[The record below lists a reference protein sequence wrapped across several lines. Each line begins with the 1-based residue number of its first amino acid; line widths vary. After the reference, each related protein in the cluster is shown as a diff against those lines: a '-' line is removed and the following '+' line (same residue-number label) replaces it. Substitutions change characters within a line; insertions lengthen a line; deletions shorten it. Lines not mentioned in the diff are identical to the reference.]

1 MAKTMLAAVK
11 PEPAPGA
18 DIRDVTIP
26 KFGFTDVLVKVKVAS
41 VCGTDV
47 HIYDWDAWAQK
58 RIHPPL
64 IPGREFCGHVAAVGS
79 EVTTVKE
86 GDFVSAEMHVA
97 CGKCLQCRTG
107 EAHICQF
114 VKIIGVDADGAF
126 AEYVRIPESNIWK
139 IDPAIPP
146 EYASVLDPLGNA
158 GHTVVFG
165 QISAK
170 TVAVIGC
177 GPIGLF
183 SIAVARAVGATQVFA
198 LEINEHRRKLAQKM
212 KADRVIDPS
221 QEDAKAIVM
230 EATDGIGV
238 DVVLEMSGKTP
249 GIKTGFNILRLGG
262 RVSLLGI
269 PSKPVE
275 LNFAEDLIFKG
286 ATVQGI
292 NGRLMYKTW
301 YQMQAL
307 LKSGKL
313 DLSPV
318 ITDRI
323 PMRDFSKGMD
333 RLKTGEASKI
343 LLYPNGVR

>member
-1 MAKTMLAAVK
+1 
-11 PEPAPGA
+11 
-18 DIRDVTIP
+18 
-26 KFGFTDVLVKVKVAS
+26 
-41 VCGTDV
+41 
-47 HIYDWDAWAQK
+47 
-58 RIHPPL
+58 
-64 IPGREFCGHVAAVGS
+64 
-79 EVTTVKE
+79 
-86 GDFVSAEMHVA
+86 
-97 CGKCLQCRTG
+97 
-107 EAHICQF
+107 
-114 VKIIGVDADGAF
+114 
-126 AEYVRIPESNIWK
+126 
-139 IDPAIPP
+139 
-146 EYASVLDPLGNA
+146 LGNA
-158 GHTVVFG
+158 VHTVLAG
-165 QISAK
+165 EIAAK

-183 SIAVARAVGATQVFA
+183 SIAVAKAVGATQVFA

-221 QEDAKAIVM
+221 SEDAKAIVM
-230 EATDGIGV
+230 EATDDIGV

-249 GIKTGFNILRLGG
+249 GIRTGFNILRLGG

-275 LNFAEDLIFKG
+275 LNFADDLIFKG

-307 LKSGKL
+307 LKAGKL

-318 ITDRI
+318 ITDRMS
-323 PMRDFSKGMD
+323 MRDFSKGMA